1 MKERWKKGK
10 KEYEIG
16 GLILAFLFYVKKCY
30 HSHMLEKYL
39 QDIGL
44 NEKESVLYLS
54 LLGVD
59 NSSVLDLS
67 KKTGLNR
74 STTYVVLETLAK
86 KGLVSETT
94 VGKKTHYQ
102 AEPPE
107 RLETYVEQ
115 RKILLEEQTK
125 KLKDIIPQIKSVQR
139 EGGEKPVVK
148 YFEGR
153 EGIMSLNEE
162 FFHGQEHDSVVYLVY
177 SKDLL
182 EEVFSKTEREK
193 YRNLRLSKNIKSKAL
208 YTFENGEVPSTPD
221 GDRAK
226 IDSKKYPISCDISIS
241 NDNIKIAILGRKLS
255 GIFIKSKELAETFKS
270 LFNVGFDEIKKRA
283 QP

>member
-1 MKERWKKGK
+1 
-10 KEYEIG
+10 
-16 GLILAFLFYVKKCY
+16 
-30 HSHMLEKYL
+30 MLEKYL

-44 NEKESVLYLS
+44 NEKESILYLA
-54 LLGVD
+54 LLAVD
-59 NSSVLDLS
+59 NSSVLNLS

-74 STTYVVLETLAK
+74 STTYVILETLAK

-139 EGGEKPVVK
+139 EGGEKPIVK
-148 YFEGR
+148 YFEGK
-153 EGIMSLNEE
+153 EGIFALNESLYRDE
-162 FFHGQEHDSVVYLVY
+162 KDGGSDIVHIVY

-182 EEVFSKTEREK
+182 DEVFPEDERK
-193 YRNLRLSKNIKSKAL
+193 KFINTRIQRKIKSKTL
-208 YTFENGEVPSTPD
+208 YTWSKGVRPSD
-221 GDRAK
+221 DMADRIK
-226 IDSKKYPISCDISIS
+226 LNEKKYPISCDISVSGDRIR
-241 NDNIKIAILGRKLS
+241 IGILGKRLS
-255 GIFIKSKELAETFKS
+255 GIFIKSADLANTLRSIFDALADSLKKERP
-270 LFNVGFDEIKKRA
+270 D
-283 QP
+283 Q

>member
-1 MKERWKKGK
+1 
-10 KEYEIG
+10 
-16 GLILAFLFYVKKCY
+16 
-30 HSHMLEKYL
+30 MLEKYL

-44 NEKESVLYLS
+44 NEKESILYLA
-54 LLGVD
+54 LLAVD

-74 STTYVVLETLAK
+74 STTYVVLESLSK

-115 RKILLEEQTK
+115 RKILLEEQAK

-139 EGGEKPVVK
+139 EGGEKPIVK
-148 YFEGR
+148 YFEGK
-153 EGIMSLNEE
+153 EGIISALEGHFKSTDE
-162 FFHGQEHDSVVYLVY
+162 GGESYSIY

-182 EEVFSKTEREK
+182 NQIFRQSEKDKFKTIRK
-193 YRNLRLSKNIKSKAL
+193 GKKIYSKAIYNYEQGNL
-208 YTFENGEVPSTPD
+208 DDEPD
-221 GDRAK
+221 TSRLRF
-226 IDSKKYPISCDISIS
+226 DSKKYPITCDIGIYKDEVRIS
-241 NDNIKIAILGRKLS
+241 TLSKTISAIVIKNS
-255 GIFIKSKELAETFKS
+255 DLAETLKS
-270 LFNVGFDEIKKRA
+270 LINYILDHK
-283 QP
+283 

>member
-1 MKERWKKGK
+1 
-10 KEYEIG
+10 
-16 GLILAFLFYVKKCY
+16 
-30 HSHMLEKYL
+30 MLEKYL

-54 LLGVD
+54 LLAVD

-67 KKTGLNR
+67 KKTSLNR

-115 RKILLEEQTK
+115 RKILLEEQAK

-139 EGGEKPVVK
+139 EGGEKPIVQ
-148 YFEGR
+148 YFEGKD
-153 EGIMSLNEE
+153 GVLSMNEALYE
-162 FFHGQEHDSVVYLVY
+162 DIDNAGGVANLIY

-182 EEVFSKTEREK
+182 DEVFPPSERAKFKKVRLDRKIKTQV
-193 YRNLRLSKNIKSKAL
+193 L
-208 YTFENGEVPSTPD
+208 YTSSKGKIPEDGT
-221 GDRAK
+221 GDRIQ
-226 IDSKKYPISCDISIS
+226 IDSKKYPVSCDILIYKDRVRFGILGKRIS
-241 NDNIKIAILGRKLS
+241 GIAI
-255 GIFIKSKELAETFKS
+255 KSQDLAETLQS
-270 LFNVGFDEIKKRA
+270 LFKIAFENYKKVPRTENLA
-283 QP
+283 GAHDGKSPDQ